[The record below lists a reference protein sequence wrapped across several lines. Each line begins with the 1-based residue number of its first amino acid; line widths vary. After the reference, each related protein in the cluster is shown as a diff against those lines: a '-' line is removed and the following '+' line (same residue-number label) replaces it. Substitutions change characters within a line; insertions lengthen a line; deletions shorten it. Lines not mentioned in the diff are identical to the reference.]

1 MLADAAKLL
10 GDLGG
15 SGIEQLVN
23 RAAAWPL
30 HAIAPTTTRHQPVIS
45 LPGYMASDR
54 SLERLNRFL
63 RLQGFNAQPWPLG
76 TNSGPGKISW
86 NRHFDRVARQLT
98 GQIRRLSDKSS
109 CAVSLVGH
117 SLGGIYARELAARL
131 PDEID
136 RVITLGSPTI
146 HPYKNERHNK
156 VVRIAATLG
165 RQENILEFGGARGLL
180 HWTADGPRVPYVAI
194 HSPIDGL
201 VHEDACHIPGYII
214 ARSRVAAPRE
224 NLRVLSTHTGMPVN
238 PWVLLA
244 IADRL
249 LADRKRWKLFDP
261 TNYFPLLPR
270 ALLNVVYPRG
280 DELYRDRGTAA
291 FVEMHR

>member
-15 SGIEQLVN
+15 SGFEQLVN
-23 RAAAWPL
+23 RAAVWPL
-30 HAIAPTTTRHQPVIS
+30 HAIAPSTTRHQPVVS

-76 TNSGPGKISW
+76 TNSGPGTTSW

-98 GQIRRLSDKSS
+98 SQIRRLADESS
-109 CAVSLVGH
+109 SAVSLVGH

-156 VVRIAATLG
+156 VVRMAANLS

-180 HWTADGPRVPYVAI
+180 HWTADGPRIPCVAI

-214 ARSRVAAPRE
+214 ARSHTAAPRE

-249 LADRKRWKLFDP
+249 LANRKRWQSFDP
-261 TNYFPLLPR
+261 TIYFPLLPR
-270 ALLNVVYPRG
+270 AVLSVVYPRG
-280 DELYRDRGTAA
+280 DDLYRDRGTAA
-291 FVEMHR
+291 FVEMRW

>member
-23 RAAAWPL
+23 RAAGWPL
-30 HAIAPTTTRHQPVIS
+30 HSIAPSTTRHQPVIS

-63 RLQGFNAQPWPLG
+63 RLQGFNAHPWPLG
-76 TNSGPGKISW
+76 TNSGPGRTSW
-86 NRHFDRVARQLT
+86 NRHFDRVARHLAS
-98 GQIRRLSDKSS
+98 QIRRLADESS
-109 CAVSLVGH
+109 SAVSLVGH

-131 PDEID
+131 PHEID

-156 VVRIAATLG
+156 VIRMAAKLG
-165 RQENILEFGGARGLL
+165 RQENILEFGGPRGLL
-180 HWTADGPRVPYVAI
+180 HWTADSPKIPCVAI

-201 VHEDACHIPGYII
+201 VHEDACHIPGYIV
-214 ARSRVAAPRE
+214 ARSHAAAPRE
-224 NLRVLSTHTGMPVN
+224 NLRVLATHTGMPVN

-261 TNYFPLLPR
+261 TIYFPLLPR

-280 DELYRDRGTAA
+280 DRLYRDRGTAA